1 MDPLRHVKPSVRALA
16 AYTLALRE
24 APVKINQNENP
35 WDLAET
41 VKRRVLER
49 ALARPWSRYPDFDP
63 KELLEA
69 LARFSGWRKDGIL
82 AGNGSNEAIEA
93 LLLVTVSPGTK
104 VVIPEPTFTLYA
116 LMTTI
121 LGGEAVRIPVEVGGG
136 IRTLEDAQ
144 RYRDLGAERVI
155 FGTAAV
161 SRPDVV
167 QAAVSRWP
175 EAVAVAIDARD
186 GRVAVSG
193 WNEITEVDAL
203 DLAATVE
210 AWGVVRV
217 QFTDVRRDGTLIGP
231 NLEAIEA
238 LGRRT
243 GLRITAAGGVSDIR
257 DLVRLAELAPF
268 GVDEA
273 IVGKA
278 VYEGRVSLSEAR
290 KALAVGKATR

>member
-1 MDPLRHVKPSVRALA
+1 MIVVPAIDVRKGRVVRLRQGRAL
-16 AYTLALRE
+16 E
-24 APVKINQNENP
+24 E
-35 WDLAET
+35 
-41 VKRRVLER
+41 
-49 ALARPWSRYPDFDP
+49 
-63 KELLEA
+63 
-69 LARFSGWRKDGIL
+69 
-82 AGNGSNEAIEA
+82 
-93 LLLVTVSPGTK
+93 
-104 VVIPEPTFTLYA
+104 TLYGLDPA
-116 LMTTI
+116 EMARHWEAEGAERIHLVDLDAAI
-121 LGGEAVRIPVEVGGG
+121 DGLPQPEAVSAVVAAVRIPVEVGGG
-136 IRTLEDAQ
+136 VRTLEDAQ

-167 QAAVSRWP
+167 QAALSLWP

-193 WNEITEVDAL
+193 WNETTDVDAL

-210 AWGVVRV
+210 SWGVVRV

-243 GLRITAAGGVSDIR
+243 GLRITAAGGVSDIE
-257 DLVRLAELAPF
+257 DLLRLAALQAF

-278 VYEGRVSLSEAR
+278 IYEGRVTLAAAR
-290 KALAVGKATR
+290 LALAEAEATR